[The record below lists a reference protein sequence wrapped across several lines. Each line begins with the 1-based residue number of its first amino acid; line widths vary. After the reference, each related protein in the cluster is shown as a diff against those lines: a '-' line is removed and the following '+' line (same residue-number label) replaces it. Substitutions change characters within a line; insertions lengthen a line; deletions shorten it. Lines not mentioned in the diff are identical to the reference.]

1 MWTQLLQD
9 CELLQPITGI
19 YSLVDGKESYESD
32 WFGFKAE
39 GHYFVETEDDL
50 VQKFKTVDE
59 FFVKLESTL
68 KNPIKKQQQ
77 MKEVR
82 NVFDTQDIEY
92 DQLMATGDLALTDG
106 KLKEIGIPQLGLRT
120 AILSVIE
127 SNQ

>member
-1 MWTQLLQD
+1 
-9 CELLQPITGI
+9 
-19 YSLVDGKESYESD
+19 
-32 WFGFKAE
+32 
-39 GHYFVETEDDL
+39 
-50 VQKFKTVDE
+50 VDE